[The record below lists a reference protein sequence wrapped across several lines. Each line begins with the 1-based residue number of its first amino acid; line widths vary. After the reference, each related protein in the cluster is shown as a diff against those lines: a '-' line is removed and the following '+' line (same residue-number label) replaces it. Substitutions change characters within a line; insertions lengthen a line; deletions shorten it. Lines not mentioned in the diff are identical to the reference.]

1 MSLCIKG
8 PCAGLP
14 EREDKETLLNVP
26 QEKSN
31 EEGGEEREEDEEGW
45 RERERRRGGEGDIG
59 GGGGEGERDW
69 ASEEGKQ
76 TLTQVCLEWGDW
88 YFQLVVEIIKKLIFI
103 NQLVTKTE
111 AE

>member
-1 MSLCIKG
+1 MRKEG
-8 PCAGLP
+8 KR
-14 EREDKETLLNVP
+14 ERKMKRD
-26 QEKSN
+26 
-31 EEGGEEREEDEEGW
+31 G
-45 RERERRRGGEGDIG
+45 RERERRRGGEGEIG